1 MSGHNYLQ
9 NGSLF
14 SDDVDDDTFLKNSRV
29 KPRDDYLQER
39 QIYEQRRRE
48 IEDRTLDSSQR
59 SIGLLRET
67 EQVGIA
73 TATELS
79 KQREQLEKT
88 RNTLDTINTSL
99 KFSQRH
105 LNGIKSMF
113 GGLKNYLGGKS
124 DAEAKISPSSSNS
137 EVASLPSPSIEDRY
151 SNHPTTRLRGGHM
164 QQQQMSPQ
172 SGTFNHQLDR
182 NLDDMCD
189 SLSRL
194 KGLAIDLNSEIE
206 TQNDLIDDIHNKVE
220 DTDMKINRQNRE
232 MFKILGK
239 K

>member
-14 SDDVDDDTFLKNSRV
+14 SDDVDDETFLKNSRV
-29 KPRDDYLQER
+29 KPKDDYLEQR
-39 QIYEQRRRE
+39 QMYEQKRKE
-48 IEDRTLDSSQR
+48 IEDRTLNSSQR

-67 EQVGIA
+67 EQVGVA
-73 TATELS
+73 TATELA

-88 RNTLDTINTSL
+88 RDTLDTINTSL

-113 GGLKNYLGGKS
+113 GGLKNYLAGKTDYES
-124 DAEAKISPSSSNS
+124 KMSTSSSNS
-137 EVASLPSPSIEDRY
+137 EVSSIPSPTADERY
-151 SNHPTTRLRGGHM
+151 SSHPTTRLRNDPIQHQQKQVSGG
-164 QQQQMSPQ
+164 
-172 SGTFNHQLDR
+172 FNQQLDR

-206 TQNDLIDDIHNKVE
+206 TQNDLIDDISNKVE
-220 DTDMKINRQNRE
+220 DTDIKIGKQNRE